1 MRSSVDITYQFQN
14 RRIRGKITYDNWQR
28 PVNDVRKDQVIEEL
42 NRLIEEKI
50 RNAGYPG
57 EIDGREFY
65 NEVSDEADDQEEGTY
80 IFGIKKSD
88 TLFYQGCME
97 ILKNQFDLH
106 YVDIHDGE
114 TVYHVD
120 FDAQMDEKV

>member
-1 MRSSVDITYQFQN
+1 MS
-14 RRIRGKITYDNWQR
+14 
-28 PVNDVRKDQVIEEL
+28 RKDIFMEEL
-42 NRLIEEKI
+42 YRLIEEKI
-50 RNAGYPG
+50 KNAGYPG

-65 NEVSDEADDQEEGTY
+65 NEVSDEADDQEEGSY
-80 IFGIKKSD
+80 IFIIKKSD

-120 FDAQMDEKV
+120 FDS